1 MIRQLSR
8 STTSAL
14 AVATAI
20 GLFNVQVAHAAV
32 SVTED
37 AVVVDGA
44 AAEGSAAPQDT
55 ASPEA
60 AADEQANTGLTDIV
74 VTATKRETNLQ
85 KTPISISVMGADTI
99 HERKVQSL
107 LDLADGGVPSLR
119 VATFEARQSA
129 LTIGIRGIVPLDAN
143 QPAREQGVGVYI
155 DGVYLGRQHGL
166 NAALFDVERIEVLK
180 GPQGTLFGRN
190 TEGGALSMVSKAPS
204 GKFGGRLA
212 VGGGN
217 LGSYN
222 GSVHLDLPE
231 VAGFSVKLDGVI
243 SHQDAVTKNPLAGQ
257 AGFGLFHRYGGRVA
271 VRWKPTDAITNDF
284 AYDQAHD
291 ENTPFYSQLLNYNPN
306 NCVSGGTN
314 LAPNAIPSGST
325 CRTPG
330 TAFTSSQGTIR
341 SLLPGVVVNGQTLM
355 RTADIGVPQKR
366 SVDQTHG
373 FTNIFKWKIAPEIE
387 LRSITAWRGVDVEQW
402 DNSGGYHRVPVVNLT
417 TACTAVAPCAFSRY
431 SNADLRQRQFSQ
443 EFQAVGSIGSV
454 DYVLGLYYFNEHV
467 SDDAA
472 TPNSMGAVATVVSG
486 LVTGATYVPIPFC
499 TGAANPALGVAVQG
513 CSIDRASEV
522 WSKSYAAYG
531 QATWNATE
539 SLHITVGGRYTT
551 DKKRGVL
558 HYSRNINYDVNTVA
572 AAANGYTPLDKQWSR
587 FNPTATIA
595 YDFSETVHGY
605 AKYATGYRA
614 GGASSRT
621 SDYKAFNPE
630 DVKSYEVGL
639 KADLFDRRA
648 RINIAAY
655 TMDRKNSQVD
665 LSTIQPTATGNFN
678 NLVTFNAPGITK
690 IRGIEADLTI
700 KPTQG
705 LTIGLS
711 YAYTYTDIPLV
722 PVTYREFT
730 SAGVPTGNSTTV
742 LQKFYIVYTPRNA
755 ASGSIDYELP
765 LGGDE
770 TRVKFHLDANYSQ
783 ATQAFDQFPTKAD
796 ASFVVNG
803 RLSLLDIP
811 MGDGPKLA
819 ISVWGRNLLNNQYVY
834 RRDPSNS
841 LPSVQTTAAAGV
853 PNVLVIANNGG
864 ILGDYGNFNM
874 PRTFGLDASLKF

>member
-1 MIRQLSR
+1 MNRTQSR
-8 STTSAL
+8 SSASAL
-14 AVATAI
+14 ALAAAF
-20 GLFNVQVAHAAV
+20 GFFNAQAAQAAV
-32 SVTED
+32 TFTED

-44 AAEGSAAPQDT
+44 SEGASADEPQ

-60 AADEQANTGLTDIV
+60 AASNQDTGGLTEIV

-85 KTPISISVMGADTI
+85 RTPISISVMGAETI

-107 LDLADGGVPSLR
+107 LDLSDGGVPSLR

-166 NAALFDVERIEVLK
+166 NTALFDIERIEVLK

-204 GKFGGRLA
+204 GKFGGRID
-212 VGGGN
+212 GGIGN
-217 LGSYN
+217 IGAYN
-222 GSVHLDLPE
+222 ASAHLDLPA
-231 VAGFSVKLDGVI
+231 VAGFSVKLDGVV
-243 SHQDAVTKNPLAGQ
+243 SHQDPVTKNPAPGQ
-257 AGFGLFHRYGGRVA
+257 AGWGYFHRVGGRAA
-271 VRWKPTDAITNDF
+271 VRWQPTDNITNDF
-284 AYDQAHD
+284 AYDIARD
-291 ENTPFYSQLLNYNPN
+291 KNTPFYSQLLNYNPN
-306 NCVSGGTN
+306 GCLSGGTN
-314 LAPNAIPSGST
+314 AAPIAIPAGSA
-325 CRTPG
+325 CVTPG

-341 SLLPGVVVNGQTLM
+341 SLLPGVVVNGDTLM
-355 RTADIGVPQKR
+355 RDADIGVPQKP
-366 SVDQTHG
+366 SIDETHG
-373 FTNIFKWKIAPEIE
+373 FTNMLKIKVSPELE

-402 DNSGGYHRVPVVNLT
+402 DNSGGAHRVPVVNLT
-417 TACTAVAPCAFSRY
+417 ASCTTAAPCAFSRY
-431 SNADLRQRQFSQ
+431 SLADLRQRQFSQ
-443 EFQAVGSIGSV
+443 EFQAVGTIGQV

-472 TPNSMGAVATVVSG
+472 TPNSMGAVAVLNGAT
-486 LVTGATYVPIPFC
+486 VTGASFVQIPFC
-499 TGAANPALGVAVQG
+499 TGAANASLGTAVQG

-522 WSKSYAAYG
+522 WSKSYAGYG
-531 QATWNATE
+531 QATWHATDA
-539 SLHITVGGRYTT
+539 LHITVGGRLTR
-551 DKKRGVL
+551 DEKRGVL
-558 HYSRNINYDVNTVA
+558 HYSRNINYDVDTVR
-572 AAANGYTPLDKQWSR
+572 AAANGYKPLDKTWNR

-595 YDFSETVHGY
+595 YDFADTIHGY

-621 SDYKAFNPE
+621 SDYRAFDPE
-630 DVKSYEVGL
+630 DVKSYELGL

-648 RINIAAY
+648 RFNIAGY
-655 TMDRKNSQVD
+655 IMDRKNSQVD

-678 NLVTFNAPGITK
+678 NLITFNAPGITK
-690 IRGIEADLTI
+690 IRGIEADLTV

-705 LTIGLS
+705 LTVGAS
-711 YAYTYTDIPLV
+711 YAYTYTNVPEV

-730 SAGVPTGNSTTV
+730 SAGVATGNVTTV
-742 LQKFYIVYTPRNA
+742 PQKFYIVFTPRNA

-765 LGGDE
+765 VSGD

-783 ATQAFDQFPTKAD
+783 ATQAFDQFATKAD
-796 ASFVVNG
+796 QSFIVNG
-803 RLSLLDIP
+803 RVSLLDID
-811 MGDGPKLA
+811 MGNGPKLNL
-819 ISVWGRNLLNNQYVY
+819 SVWGRNLFNYQYVY

-841 LPSVQTTAAAGV
+841 LPSVQTTAASGV

-874 PRTFGLDASLKF
+874 PRTFGIDASVKF